1 MNEPRPRRDARENK
15 RVTVTGPRRSSPST
29 QGGVRELAES
39 TPVGDLYLRSLM
51 RSQLGLSLR
60 VLTVFVTLFL
70 GLPLLFYVA
79 PSLSNDKVFG
89 VSLPWVILGVAMY
102 PVLLALAWVYN
113 RSANRI
119 DDEFIA
125 LLGQQEAEFDR

>member
-15 RVTVTGPRRSSPST
+15 RVTVTGPRRSSPSP
-29 QGGVRELAES
+29 QSGVRELAEG
-39 TPVGDLYLRSLM
+39 TPVGALYLQSLM

-70 GLPLLFYVA
+70 GLPLLFYAA

-89 VSLPWVILGVAMY
+89 VSLPWVILGVALY
-102 PVLLALAWVYN
+102 PILLALAWIYN
-113 RSANRI
+113 RSADRI

-125 LLGQQEAEFDR
+125 LLDQQETGLDQ